1 MSLQIDAVWID
12 TIQQFLHLTGTSLE
26 SYADQLPP
34 RQIRR
39 EKEIANLGDTTG
51 DKNTAFAKQVIVPYL
66 HTVQKN
72 ALKHLSAE
80 EKQQLLQLSGK
91 LR

>member
-1 MSLQIDAVWID
+1 MLQIDAVWID

-26 SYADQLPP
+26 SYVEQLPG

-39 EKEIANLGDTTG
+39 EKEIANLSDTTA
-51 DKNTAFAKQVIVPYL
+51 DKTTAFAKQIVVPYL
-66 HTVQKN
+66 HTIQKN

-80 EKQQLLQLSGK
+80 EKKELLQLSAQI
-91 LR
+91 R